1 MVNYYWT
8 TDEGHR
14 VCEYRPFD
22 ASRAVL
28 YSPCMPSSYG
38 AIGTRSYPAKPEA
51 EGQSGT
57 PDMLSQLTG
66 QQLKFSYFSKDVLQK
81 LLTERVALRN
91 RNRAGI
97 QGRLGDVAG
106 ALDSNMYIQ
115 SREALTRR
123 QGLERQRLD
132 LERQMRDEDITLWRD
147 TLELRKEL
155 IQNLKAYEGTLFRS
169 NLMDSMPSLDDHK
182 GQTNTDVSG

>member
-1 MVNYYWT
+1 MVNYYWVT
-8 TDEGHR
+8 SEGHR

-38 AIGTRSYPAKPEA
+38 AIGASRYPSKQET
-51 EGQSGT
+51 ESQSGAA
-57 PDMLSQLTG
+57 DMLSQLTS
-66 QQLKFSYFSKDVLQK
+66 QQLKFSYFSKDILQK
-81 LLTERVALRN
+81 LLAERVALRN

-97 QGRLGDVAG
+97 QGRLGDVVG
-106 ALDSNMYIQ
+106 ALDSNTYIQ
-115 SREALTRR
+115 RREALARR

-132 LERQMRDEDITLWRD
+132 LERQLRDEDVTLWRD
-147 TLELRKEL
+147 TLEIRKEL
-155 IQNLKAYEGTLFRS
+155 IQTLKAYEGTLFRS
-169 NLMDSMPSLDDHK
+169 SLMDAMPSLDDSK